1 MRKLVFTAMAAALS
15 FNALAEATPDA
26 PHIYIQG
33 NATVKAIP
41 DNVKLTVGI
50 VEVDKDLIA
59 AKNKADATMAKA
71 IKLAKSQGVEEK
83 GIYASNISIHRQTE
97 YNRETGKQN
106 FVGYRV
112 TRSLSVTLTDIK
124 KYPIM
129 LQQLVNSGIN
139 EINQTQFVSS
149 KYEELQKKAQ
159 KFAIKDARAAAKEF
173 ASDYGV
179 KLKGLYTASSS
190 PLDTG
195 SQPYMRASKMVM
207 AEAAPDNY
215 VPDAYNGGEL
225 TITASSYAVYLIEN

>member
-1 MRKLVFTAMAAALS
+1 
-15 FNALAEATPDA
+15 
-26 PHIYIQG
+26 
-33 NATVKAIP
+33 
-41 DNVKLTVGI
+41 
-50 VEVDKDLIA
+50 
-59 AKNKADATMAKA
+59 
-71 IKLAKSQGVEEK
+71 
-83 GIYASNISIHRQTE
+83 
-97 YNRETGKQN
+97 
-106 FVGYRV
+106 
-112 TRSLSVTLTDIK
+112 
-124 KYPIM
+124 M